1 MTRIT
6 LFNRW
11 NMKQTIDTMILF
23 CLLAL
28 GAFAQ
33 VTHAQTV
40 ANESENI
47 TALRR
52 QFESELRKLR
62 LELLQQ
68 SLEFQQWKIKQ
79 LERDA
84 QQAALEQQRL
94 LHEEN
99 SLQQALAEL
108 LQQLSNLPTA
118 GSGQTGELE
127 AMKVELNDRELPRL
141 RAMRPAIDQRVSELT
156 DALRREEIRQRDL
169 QKQANRLKSEQ

>member
-1 MTRIT
+1 
-6 LFNRW
+6 
-11 NMKQTIDTMILF
+11 MKQTVNTMVLF

-28 GAFAQ
+28 GAY
-33 VTHAQTV
+33 AQTPQAQSV

-79 LERDA
+79 LERES

-94 LHEEN
+94 MHEEN
-99 SLQQALAEL
+99 SLQQALGEL
-108 LQQLSNLPTA
+108 TQQMNNLPPSA
-118 GSGQTGELE
+118 SGQTGELE
-127 AMKVELNDRELPRL
+127 AMKTELNDQELPRL
-141 RAMRPAIDQRVSELT
+141 RAKRPAIDQRVSELT

>member
-6 LFNRW
+6 LFDRG
-11 NMKQTIDTMILF
+11 NMKLTINTMILF

-33 VTHAQTV
+33 TSHAQTV

-68 SLEFQQWKIKQ
+68 SLM
-79 LERDA
+79 
-84 QQAALEQQRL
+84 
-94 LHEEN
+94 
-99 SLQQALAEL
+99 
-108 LQQLSNLPTA
+108 
-118 GSGQTGELE
+118 SGHI
-127 AMKVELNDRELPRL
+127 V
-141 RAMRPAIDQRVSELT
+141 
-156 DALRREEIRQRDL
+156 
-169 QKQANRLKSEQ
+169 

>member
-1 MTRIT
+1 MEGEFMTRAT
-6 LFNRW
+6 QFN
-11 NMKQTIDTMILF
+11 TMILF

-28 GAFAQ
+28 GAFEQ
-33 VTHAQTV
+33 TLHAQAV
-40 ANESENI
+40 AKEPENI

-68 SLEFQQWKIKQ
+68 SLEFQEWKIRR
-79 LERDA
+79 LEGEA

-94 LHEEN
+94 MREEN
-99 SLQQALAEL
+99 SLQQALSEL
-108 LQQLSNLPTA
+108 TQQMNTLPPSA
-118 GSGQTGELE
+118 SGQTSELE
-127 AMKVELNDRELPRL
+127 AMKTELNDQELPRL
-141 RAMRPAIDQRVSELT
+141 RAKRPAIDQRVSELT

>member
-1 MTRIT
+1 
-6 LFNRW
+6 
-11 NMKQTIDTMILF
+11 MILF

-33 VTHAQTV
+33 TPHAQTV
-40 ANESENI
+40 ANESENV

-68 SLEFQQWKIKQ
+68 GLEFQQWKIKQ

-99 SLQQALAEL
+99 SLQQELAEL
-108 LQQLSNLPTA
+108 SRQLDDSPNA
-118 GSGQTGELE
+118 GSAQTSELE
-127 AMKVELNDRELPRL
+127 AMKTELNDQELPRL
-141 RAMRPAIDQRVSELT
+141 RARRPAIDQRVSELN
-156 DALRREEIRQRDL
+156 DELRREEIRLRDL
-169 QKQANRLKSEQ
+169 QKQANRLKSER

>member
-1 MTRIT
+1 MKPI
-6 LFNRW
+6 FN
-11 NMKQTIDTMILF
+11 TMILF
-23 CLLAL
+23 CLLSL

-33 VTHAQTV
+33 TARAQTV
-40 ANESENI
+40 VNESENI

-84 QQAALEQQRL
+84 HQAGLEQQRI

-99 SLQQALAEL
+99 SLQQEL
-108 LQQLSNLPTA
+108 TELSQQLNSSPGA

-127 AMKVELNDRELPRL
+127 AMKKELNDQELPRL

-169 QKQANRLKSEQ
+169 QKQADRLKSEQ